1 MVLLR
6 YLLATLALLIVWPA
20 VALAINLLIAFVFQP
35 REAAF
40 FMFVFLDWHAIPGLV
55 IGLLL
60 GLRWFR
66 YLSQPREN
74 HPPTQP

>member
-20 VALAINLLIAFVFQP
+20 VALAINLLIAFVLQP
-35 REAAF
+35 RDAAF

-55 IGLLL
+55 IGLLM
-60 GLRWFR
+60 GLRCFR
-66 YLSQPREN
+66 HISQPRKKR
-74 HPPTQP
+74 PPAQL